1 MKFTYNP
8 DQLANVAEKLELRL
22 VILFGSRARGS
33 PAPTPDSDID
43 IAILGLPKSRYWDCL
58 RALGEVFR
66 ELPLDVVR
74 LENADP
80 LFRHE
85 VMHKAILLWGD
96 PDLFSEY
103 RAFAYRDFI
112 DSADLFGL
120 EQVLFTKKMKLLRD
134 QLYDSPCIR
143 AAQDAIDR
151 GRSGPVDPF
160 QG

>member
-1 MKFTYNP
+1 MKFAYNQ
-8 DQLANVAEKLELRL
+8 DRLTKITEEMELRL
-22 VILFGSRARGS
+22 VVLFGSWARGS

-43 IAILGLPKSRYWDCL
+43 IAILGLPQSRYWDCL
-58 RALGEVFR
+58 RALGEVFPGR
-66 ELPLDVVR
+66 LLDVVR

-112 DSADLFGL
+112 DSADLFSL
-120 EQVLFTKKMKLLRD
+120 EQALFTKKMKLLKD
-134 QLYDSPCIR
+134 HLYDST
-143 AAQDAIDR
+143 
-151 GRSGPVDPF
+151 
-160 QG
+160 